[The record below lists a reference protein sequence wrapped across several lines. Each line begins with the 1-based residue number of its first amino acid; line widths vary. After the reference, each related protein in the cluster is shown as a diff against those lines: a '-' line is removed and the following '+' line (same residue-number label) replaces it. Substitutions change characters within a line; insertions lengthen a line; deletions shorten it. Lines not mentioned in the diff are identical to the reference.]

1 MSDAG
6 PDLARA
12 DRPEDAG
19 GSAESHN
26 ATTADGGPPD
36 DNPAKARRDP
46 RPPRGRGDILRWVA
60 WVALAVVLIALPLY
74 LTTPWLRVGEYVMIG
89 AVGAIGLTML
99 TGQTGQLSLG
109 TPFFM
114 LVGGTSYVVLA
125 GQPSEVSDEEF
136 LSFGLP
142 PMLALVLAVVVAA
155 IFGLAFAP
163 VAGRVKGIYLAIAT
177 LSLVYLG
184 LYLGQSLPYITGG
197 TASGRNPEDL
207 TIFAFSFT
215 SNDPEISLLGV
226 PLRDTER
233 MWWLFLVLTAIAYV
247 LAQGAIRGRPGR
259 SWRAVRDNESAA
271 AVMGVRVP
279 WVRAGVFAIS
289 SAYAGLA
296 GVMTVLWFGLLKAD
310 ETEFSGSWSIVVAIG
325 FLAMIIIGGLGS
337 VPGAVVGAMLVN
349 GFPLVIQLLIPQ
361 SSFLREI
368 TGGDNGFT
376 PIVLTAFLY
385 GLAIIA
391 VVLFEP
397 GGLAALGRRF
407 TNALTRTK
415 PTKGN

>member
-1 MSDAG
+1 MSETRQE
-6 PDLARA
+6 L
-12 DRPEDAG
+12 
-19 GSAESHN
+19 
-26 ATTADGGPPD
+26 TTADPVDDAAVPPESPRATVSD
-36 DNPAKARRDP
+36 EDP
-46 RPPRGRGDILRWVA
+46 QTPPNRRPPRGRGDILRWAA
-60 WVALAVVLIALPLY
+60 WVVLAVVLLALPLY
-74 LTTPWLRVGEYVMIG
+74 VSTPWLRVGEYVMIG
-89 AVGAIGLTML
+89 AVTAIGLTLL

-125 GQPSEVSDEEF
+125 GKPSEVSDEEF
-136 LSFGLP
+136 LGFGLP

-207 TIFAFSFT
+207 TMFGFSFT
-215 SNDPEISLLGV
+215 SNDPDVSLFGV

-233 MWWLFLVLTAIAYV
+233 MWWLFLVLAAIAYV

-279 WVRAGVFAIS
+279 WVRASVFAIS

-310 ETEFSGSWSIVVAIG
+310 ETEFAGTWSIVVAISV
-325 FLAMIIIGGLGS
+325 LAMIIIGGLGS

-349 GFPLVIQLLIPQ
+349 GLPLVIQLLIPKYT
-361 SSFLREI
+361 FLRDL
-368 TGGDNGFT
+368 TSGDNGFT
-376 PIVLTAFLY
+376 PVVLTAFVY

-407 TNALTRTK
+407 TNALTSRTK